1 MTKEQNILF
10 EFIDD
15 LLRYEWDPLGMNG
28 HGPGDEYESYVPQ
41 LFGLAIG
48 NATAEQIAQRLR
60 ELETQTIGVAGD
72 FEKCRRLARIIVQK
86 KEALLKA

>member
-1 MTKEQNILF
+1 
-10 EFIDD
+10 
-15 LLRYEWDPLGMNG
+15 
-28 HGPGDEYESYVPQ
+28 
-41 LFGLAIG
+41 LAIG